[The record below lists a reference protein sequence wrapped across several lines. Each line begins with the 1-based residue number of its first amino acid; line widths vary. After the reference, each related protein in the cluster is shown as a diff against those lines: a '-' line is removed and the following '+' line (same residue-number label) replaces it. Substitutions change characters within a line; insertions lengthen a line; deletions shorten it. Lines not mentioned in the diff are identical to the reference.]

1 MTNDLNLHPNF
12 IPRYRVI
19 GSHSLPNWIRRRWVA
34 LAIPVQILFGG
45 RWPRGGDPSPR
56 SVFVSSSPSEPITAA
71 PRHALYFAK
80 LRFLPR
86 QTQHGYALD
95 NQVYDWESRGEET
108 SSSFETSSV
117 ERVGFW
123 RAFRCRMDC
132 YFFSFFFCKI
142 WILNKELIISSRFL
156 SKG

>member
-1 MTNDLNLHPNF
+1 M
-12 IPRYRVI
+12 
-19 GSHSLPNWIRRRWVA
+19 A

-95 NQVYDWESRGEET
+95 NQVYDWESRGRKRAPLSKRVPWNERGFDERFVVGWIVI
-108 SSSFETSSV
+108 SFL
-117 ERVGFW
+117 
-123 RAFRCRMDC
+123 
-132 YFFSFFFCKI
+132 FFFARF
-142 WILNKELIISSRFL
+142 EFLIKS
-156 SKG
+156 